1 METKRE
7 TYEALMPQIEA
18 LVSGETDLIAN
29 MANVAA
35 VLHDAMGY
43 WGTTLVLLGAIVI
56 DVLML
61 THWSLSRGAQKVGSK
76 AQVLGKKTGE
86 KIEAAATR
94 LREKKAALDAARSAA
109 RLEVLDD
116 KPTEFIYKKNE

>member
-35 VLHDAMGY
+35 VLHEAFGFWWTGFY
-43 WGTTLVLLGAIVI
+43 RV
-56 DVLML
+56 
-61 THWSLSRGAQKVGSK
+61 
-76 AQVLGKKTGE
+76 TGE
-86 KIEAAATR
+86 GLQVTGKGLQVTGEGLQVTGEGLQVTGYR
-94 LREKKAALDAARSAA
+94 ERVTGYRERVTGVGFRTFSGTDGMYTYSLREGRMRNSMAAG
-109 RLEVLDD
+109 
-116 KPTEFIYKKNE
+116 